1 MQADLARLPTR
12 LRACA
17 PSQRRLP
24 AFLAVIA
31 GMVDLTGFLNLG
43 NIFTAHITGNLVVL
57 ASAIVR
63 GGPLNVAQA
72 LAIPTFMLTVA
83 AVWLSAPTEAARDG
97 ALTRRLLVVQ
107 FLLLAAVSVLCG
119 VTRPSTGPHGLMA
132 GIAVLIAASAMACQN
147 ALLHMAVAGAPST
160 AVMTGN
166 LVNAVLSL
174 LDTLSPDPSTRES
187 ARQRVSKIPPLLVCF
202 FLGCVVAAAAVSLVG
217 DLAWFLPAALAG
229 LAAAFRWTTDTRQSR
244 SV

>member
-57 ASAIVR
+57 AAAIVR

-83 AVWLSAPTEAARDG
+83 AVWLSAPTEAARHG

-119 VTRPSTGPHGLMA
+119 ITRPSTDPRGLMA
-132 GIAVLIAASAMACQN
+132 GIAIPDRRFGHGLPERAPPHGRSRR
-147 ALLHMAVAGAPST
+147 ALYRSDDRQP
-160 AVMTGN
+160 
-166 LVNAVLSL
+166 
-174 LDTLSPDPSTRES
+174 
-187 ARQRVSKIPPLLVCF
+187 RQRGP
-202 FLGCVVAAAAVSLVG
+202 VAARHPLAGPINAGERSPTRQQDPTASGVFLPGLCRRRGGRLVG
-217 DLAWFLPAALAG
+217 RG
-229 LAAAFRWTTDTRQSR
+229 LGLVPSGRVGGIGRGVSMDD
-244 SV
+244 